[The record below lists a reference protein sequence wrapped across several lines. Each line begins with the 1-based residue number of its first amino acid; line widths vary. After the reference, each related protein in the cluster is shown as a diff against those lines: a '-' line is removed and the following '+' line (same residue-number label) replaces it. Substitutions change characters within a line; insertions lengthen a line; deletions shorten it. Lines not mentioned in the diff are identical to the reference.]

1 MKICSIRQIQNL
13 QVKIDKTDLN
23 FEENGLYALNTYT
36 GLLMNKTTLLVF
48 VSNINNKLQNKKQQ
62 A

>member
-1 MKICSIRQIQNL
+1 MQNL

-48 VSNINNKLQNKKQQ
+48 VSNINNKL
-62 A
+62 

>member
-1 MKICSIRQIQNL
+1 MKICSIKQIQNL

-23 FEENGLYALNTYT
+23 FKENGLYALNTFT